1 MQKTRGTLMGVAA
14 IVLWSLMTGLLRIA
28 MEGFGELLG
37 APLIYT
43 LGAGVLFA
51 VYRPTPLREVPWR
64 YLVVGGLLFVAYEAC
79 MVLAIGLAVT
89 GEQTVEVSILNY
101 LWPALM
107 VLLWVALRRGPVVR
121 NLLRVLPG
129 VVVAVGGIV
138 LAVGG
143 RRLAQTGTPFA
154 GVLSNPLPYGLALSA
169 SVIWAVYST
178 ATPAMA
184 GPCNAVAYF
193 FAGVACVLW
202 ALFALAGFPMPNAV
216 PGAGA
221 WFALGAS
228 ALVVAA
234 GYALWNRAIQGG
246 DMRALSAT
254 SYCAPVFSSVASS
267 IILQVVPGPLFWVGA
282 ALVVA
287 GSLACWH
294 AMGSIEGD
302 AA

>member
-1 MQKTRGTLMGVAA
+1 MGVAA

-43 LGAGVLFA
+43 LGAAVLFA
-51 VYRPTPLREVPWR
+51 VYRPTPLREVPRR
-64 YLVVGGLLFVAYEAC
+64 YLAVGGLLFVAYEAC
-79 MVLAIGLAVT
+79 MVLAIGLAAT

-129 VVVAVGGIV
+129 AVVAVGGIV

-143 RRLAQTGTPFA
+143 QQLAQTGALFA

-184 GPCNAVAYF
+184 GSSNAVAYF

-202 ALFALAGFPMPNAV
+202 VLFALAGFPMPNAV
-216 PGAGA
+216 PGAGV
-221 WFALGAS
+221 WLALGAS

-234 GYALWNRAIQGG
+234 GYALWNRAIQNG
-246 DMRALSAT
+246 DMRALSAA
-254 SYCAPVFSSVASS
+254 SYCAPVLSSVASS
-267 IILQVVPGPLFWVGA
+267 VILQVVPGPVFWAGA
-282 ALVVA
+282 VLVVV
-287 GSLACWH
+287 GSLACWR
-294 AMGSIEGD
+294 AMASIEGD
-302 AA
+302 TD